1 MEEGRLIYEIRLYEA
16 ADGQADAMRKRFVN
30 EVVPRLP
37 NHGIELLGVFE
48 DLENDS
54 RLIYMTRFE
63 SEENRVNA
71 WAAFGADPGWR
82 AVKTATERDGPLL
95 KSQTVSILSPTIAG
109 LLLSRV

>member
-1 MEEGRLIYEIRLYEA
+1 MIYEIRFYKA
-16 ADGQADAMRKRFVN
+16 ADGQADAMKQRFVN

-37 NHGIELLGVFE
+37 AHGIELLGVFE
-48 DLENDS
+48 DSENDS

-63 SEENRVNA
+63 SEENRVKA

-95 KSQTVSILSPTIAG
+95 KTQTVSLLSPMVAG
-109 LLLSRV
+109 LLLSRD